1 MVSGETY
8 FGLLQW
14 FKYICT
20 VIYFFRM
27 SNEQTLISSIEH
39 KVKKLMRLNSELKEE
54 NAKLHQNIDNL
65 EEKLRLLSVD
75 LNTKQNELF
84 NISLATTLE
93 KEFGVEESK
102 KKIDSLLTEIER
114 SIEVLSD

>member
-1 MVSGETY
+1 
-8 FGLLQW
+8 
-14 FKYICT
+14 
-20 VIYFFRM
+20 M
-27 SNEQTLISSIEH
+27 SNEQTLISGIEY
-39 KVKKLMRLNSELKEE
+39 KVKKLMRYNSELKEE
-54 NAKLHQNIDNL
+54 NTKLHQNIDNL

-84 NISLATTLE
+84 NISLANTLE

-102 KKIDSLLTEIER
+102 IKIDSLLKEIER